1 MPRLWAET
9 IDSHRRQVAD
19 AVIDAAAELVA
30 ESGPLSVSMS
40 AVAQRAG
47 IGRATL
53 YKYFPDVE
61 SILVAWHRRAF
72 GHRLEALQTLAQRP
86 DLTLDDLVT
95 FGAHQRHHL
104 RQHAEAGTIG
114 AVSEALSTP
123 PTAMPD
129 VLAEPVVDALAAVM
143 SELAHRDEVRPDI
156 DPDVL
161 ARWLLHEIHA
171 PSSIPADAWVTL
183 VRSSLTGTVA
193 SSTGRG
199 RRRSTAE

>member
-72 GHRLEALQTLAQRP
+72 GHRLAALQALAQRP
-86 DLTLDDLVT
+86 DLTVDGLVA
-95 FGAHQRHHL
+95 FGAHQRQHL

-114 AVSEALSTP
+114 AVSEALSTSR
-123 PTAMPD
+123 TAMPD
-129 VLAEPVVDALAAVM
+129 VLNEPVVDALAAVV
-143 SELAHRDEVRPDI
+143 SELAHRDEVRRDI
-156 DPDVL
+156 DPVVL
-161 ARWLLHEIHA
+161 ARWMLHHVHA
-171 PSSIPADAWVTL
+171 PSSIPDDAWAAL
-183 VRSSLTGTVA
+183 VRSSLTGTVVT
-193 SSTGRG
+193 STGPG
-199 RRRSTAE
+199 RRGFSAE